1 MFVIVVG
8 CGRVGSELAFRL
20 FQAGHQVAVI
30 DEVGTSF
37 ENLHPDYRGRTI
49 EGEVLSEEVLKRAGI
64 ESADGLAAVTNSDSV
79 NAVVGHVARTV
90 YEVPNVVVRNYN
102 PRWLPMHHAFG
113 LQVVS
118 STGWGAQ
125 RIEELLASPA
135 GRAVL
140 SAGNGE
146 VEIYEVVVPAGWAA
160 RPLSELLEEQGCVA
174 AAVTRGGRAMLPT
187 GDMLLEAGD
196 AVHVSATLEGMDR
209 LRDPDRGEEDLMF
222 VLIAGGGRTGA
233 QLATFLVSQRH
244 HVRLIEHRPEILAH
258 IHRELPTEVVFH
270 GNATDPDVL
279 ERAGAPEAQVLA
291 ACMRGDADNLALCFV
306 ARTRHRIPRTIATIN
321 NPRNAWLFDKRFH
334 VDVAIN
340 QAEILASLVE
350 QEMSLGEMM
359 TLLKLRRGRYS
370 LVEDLVQ
377 PTSPRGGGRPS
388 GTWPCRPTP

>member
-49 EGEVLSEEVLKRAGI
+49 EGEVLSEEVLKRSGI

-90 YEVPNVVVRNYN
+90 YDVPNVVVRNYN

-135 GRAVL
+135 ERPVF

-146 VEIYEVVVPAGWAA
+146 VEIYEVLVPADWAA
-160 RPLSELLEEQGCVA
+160 RPVSDLIGDVDGVA
-174 AAVTRGGRAMLPT
+174 AAVTRAGRSMLPT
-187 GDMLLEAGD
+187 PEMLLEAGD
-196 AVHVSATLEGMDR
+196 VVHVSATPEGMK
-209 LRDPDRGEEDLMF
+209 
-222 VLIAGGGRTGA
+222 
-233 QLATFLVSQRH
+233 S
-244 HVRLIEHRPEILAH
+244 
-258 IHRELPTEVVFH
+258 
-270 GNATDPDVL
+270 
-279 ERAGAPEAQVLA
+279 
-291 ACMRGDADNLALCFV
+291 
-306 ARTRHRIPRTIATIN
+306 
-321 NPRNAWLFDKRFH
+321 
-334 VDVAIN
+334 
-340 QAEILASLVE
+340 
-350 QEMSLGEMM
+350 
-359 TLLKLRRGRYS
+359 LRRRVDAG
-370 LVEDLVQ
+370 
-377 PTSPRGGGRPS
+377 PA
-388 GTWPCRPTP
+388 